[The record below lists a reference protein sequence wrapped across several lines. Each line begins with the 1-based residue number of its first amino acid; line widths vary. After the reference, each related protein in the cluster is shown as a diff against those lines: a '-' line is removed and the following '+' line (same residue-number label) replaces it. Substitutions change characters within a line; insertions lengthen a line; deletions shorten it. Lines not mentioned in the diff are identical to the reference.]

1 VDTTSAQGMPSLP
14 AGPARNNDVMI
25 RRVLGI
31 AALLLMGLLGLIFLA
46 LIGWL
51 STGLLGLLV
60 GIMLGTLLVPLYLA
74 LALWLDRYEKEP
86 IWMLAGTFIWGATV
100 AVFFSFIFNTINIM
114 IFGSL
119 FGAAAA
125 GVMGGVVSAPIVE
138 EASKGL
144 ALFILYWWKKD
155 EFDGVV
161 DGVIYAAMVG
171 LGFAMAENFL
181 YYGRT
186 FAQGG
191 IEGSLFVFV
200 LRGLIS
206 PFAHPLFTS
215 MTGIGLGLARQSNN
229 ILVKFIAPVA
239 GLLAAMTLHSL
250 WNFSGIPL
258 GLISFLGVY
267 LLVMVPTLLGVLI
280 VVFFALRREGRIIR
294 HYLAPELQSGLISEQ
309 EYNALSSVGG
319 RIGSS
324 FQALSSGGFSG
335 WRAYSRFSQVATELA
350 FHRDRIQRGIASAD
364 TASREGAYVQTLLEL
379 RARA

>member
-60 GIMLGTLLVPLYLA
+60 GIMLGTLLVPLYLS

-350 FHRDRIQRGIASAD
+350 FHRDRIQRGIASAE

>member
-229 ILVKFIAPVA
+229 ILVKFISPVA

-294 HYLAPELQSGLISEQ
+294 HYLAPELQSGLITEQ

-350 FHRDRIQRGIASAD
+350 FHRDRIQRGIASAE
-364 TASREGAYVQTLLEL
+364 TASREGAYVQTLREL

>member
-1 VDTTSAQGMPSLP
+1 
-14 AGPARNNDVMI
+14 
-25 RRVLGI
+25 
-31 AALLLMGLLGLIFLA
+31 
-46 LIGWL
+46 
-51 STGLLGLLV
+51 
-60 GIMLGTLLVPLYLA
+60 
-74 LALWLDRYEKEP
+74 
-86 IWMLAGTFIWGATV
+86 
-100 AVFFSFIFNTINIM
+100 
-114 IFGSL
+114 
-119 FGAAAA
+119 
-125 GVMGGVVSAPIVE
+125 
-138 EASKGL
+138 
-144 ALFILYWWKKD
+144 
-155 EFDGVV
+155 
-161 DGVIYAAMVG
+161 
-171 LGFAMAENFL
+171 MAENFL

-294 HYLAPELQSGLISEQ
+294 HYLAPELQSGLITEQ

-364 TASREGAYVQTLLEL
+364 TASREGAYVQTLREL